1 MRHLSQ
7 IAPEHC
13 LMTLFQRRS
22 LSFGPQEFSRQV
34 FVDLSVA
41 CCHSPGHRNNLDKYK
56 IAFCSLQNP
65 VFTWLIAFCPHTA
78 ASFPLIS
85 IGLQQFCIFAPSW
98 NISHMPTEGLLYPRL
113 FGIKSRFLINT
124 LKDSLSRDA
133 TGWNSSEEILKFFAV
148 FLSFYYALRPLFLT
162 SDTSG
167 ESWRFDGSL
176 SLSFSGISSW
186 LQKIV
191 SSIIGLRLSALF
203 ALGSIW

>member
-13 LMTLFQRRS
+13 LMILFQRRS

-85 IGLQQFCIFAPSW
+85 VGLQQFCIFASSW

-133 TGWNSSEEILKFFAV
+133 TGWNSSEEILV
-148 FLSFYYALRPLFLT
+148 FCSECFCPSIMHCGLYSSPQIHLGRAEDLTAPCLCPSRESVHGCKRLFHP
-162 SDTSG
+162 
-167 ESWRFDGSL
+167 SL
-176 SLSFSGISSW
+176 G
-186 LQKIV
+186 
-191 SSIIGLRLSALF
+191 
-203 ALGSIW
+203 